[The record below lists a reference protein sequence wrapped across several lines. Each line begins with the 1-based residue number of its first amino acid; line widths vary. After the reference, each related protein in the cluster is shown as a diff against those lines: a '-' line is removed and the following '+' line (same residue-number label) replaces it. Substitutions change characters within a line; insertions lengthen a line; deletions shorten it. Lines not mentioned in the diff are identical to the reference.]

1 MSLKYVAHWHHHIS
15 TYKYVLTDIGSF
27 VIFCRK
33 EFLHTVQNSFSQ
45 ITMCDQL
52 LLCRKLR
59 FPIQRYTLVLWDPT
73 NKTFG
78 LPTLVNFSLFV
89 LQIKEK

>member
-15 TYKYVLTDIGSF
+15 TYKYVSTDIGSF

-45 ITMCDQL
+45 IIMCHQL

-59 FPIQRYTLVLWDPT
+59 FPGLVKYKDIHWYYGIQLTKPSDC
-73 NKTFG
+73 
-78 LPTLVNFSLFV
+78 LPR
-89 LQIKEK
+89 